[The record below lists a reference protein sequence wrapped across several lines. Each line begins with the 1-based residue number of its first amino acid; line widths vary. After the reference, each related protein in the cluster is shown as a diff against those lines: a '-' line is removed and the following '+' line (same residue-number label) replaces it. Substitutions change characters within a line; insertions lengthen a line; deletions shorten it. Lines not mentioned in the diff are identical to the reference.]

1 MASFQGKK
9 INPKHFHISQLKFYI
24 ILLPFAVFMVL
35 PIIYIFTTAFKPA
48 DELFKFPPSFFVKNP
63 TWDNYKALFELM
75 AGTSVPA
82 SRYLFNS
89 IVVTVLTVIISILL
103 AVSAGYVLSKKNFKG
118 RNMLFEINTLA
129 LMFVPIAVS
138 IPRFIITVKLGLV
151 DRFVANILPI
161 IAMPIGVFLLKQF
174 VDQIPDPLIEAAKMD
189 GAGEWTILFKVII
202 PMVRPALATVAI
214 LSFQSAWGNV
224 EASTLYINNE
234 SLKTFAYYITTFSSG
249 GSSTITQGIT
259 AASALIMFLPN
270 LIIFICMQSKVMD
283 TMAHSGIK

>member
-75 AGTSVPA
+75 AGSSVPA

-89 IVVTVLTVIISILL
+89 VIVTVLTVVVSIFL

-118 RNMLFEINTLA
+118 RNLLFEINTLA

-138 IPRFIITVKLGLV
+138 IPRFIIIVNLGLV

-189 GAGEWTILFKVII
+189 GAGEWTILFRVII
-202 PMVRPALATVAI
+202 PMVRPAIATVAI

-224 EASTLYINNE
+224 EASTLYLNNE
-234 SLKTFAYYITTFSSG
+234 SLKTFAYYITTFSS
-249 GSSTITQGIT
+249 STASTVTQGIT

>member
-75 AGTSVPA
+75 AGSSVPA

-89 IVVTVLTVIISILL
+89 VIVTLLTVVISIFL
-103 AVSAGYVLSKKNFKG
+103 AVSAGYVLSKKNFRG
-118 RNMLFEINTLA
+118 RNVLFEINTLA

-138 IPRFIITVKLGLV
+138 IPRFIIIVNLGLV
-151 DRFVANILPI
+151 DRFIANILPI

-189 GAGEWTILFKVII
+189 GAGEWTILFRVII

-224 EASTLYINNE
+224 EASTLYLNNE
-234 SLKTFAYYITTFSSG
+234 SLKTFAYYITTFSSST
-249 GSSTITQGIT
+249 SSTVTQGIT

>member
-75 AGTSVPA
+75 AGSSVPA

-89 IVVTVLTVIISILL
+89 VIVTILTVIISIFL

-118 RNMLFEINTLA
+118 RNLLFEINTLA

-138 IPRFIITVKLGLV
+138 IPRFIIIVNLGLV

-202 PMVRPALATVAI
+202 PMVRPAIATVAI

-234 SLKTFAYYITTFSSG
+234 SLKTFAYYITTFSSST
-249 GSSTITQGIT
+249 SSTVTQGIT

>member
-75 AGTSVPA
+75 AGSSVPA

-89 IVVTVLTVIISILL
+89 VIVTVLTVIISIFL

-118 RNMLFEINTLA
+118 RNVLFEINTLA

-138 IPRFIITVKLGLV
+138 IPRFIIIVNLGLV
-151 DRFVANILPI
+151 DRFIANILPI

-224 EASTLYINNE
+224 EASTLYLNNE
-234 SLKTFAYYITTFSSG
+234 SLKTFAYYITTFSSSS
-249 GSSTITQGIT
+249 SSTVTQGIT

>member
-9 INPKHFHISQLKFYI
+9 INPKHFHISQLKFFI
-24 ILLPFAVFMVL
+24 FLVPFGLFMVL

-75 AGTSVPA
+75 AGSSVPA

-89 IVVTVLTVIISILL
+89 IVVTVLTVVVSILL

-118 RNMLFEINTLA
+118 RNLLFEINTLA

-138 IPRFIITVKLGLV
+138 IPRFIIIVNLGLV

-174 VDQIPDPLIEAAKMD
+174 IDQIPDALIEAAKMD
-189 GAGEWTILFKVII
+189 GASELGVLFRVII

-234 SLKTFAYYITTFSSG
+234 SLKTFAYYITTFST

-270 LIIFICMQSKVMD
+270 LIIFIVMQSNVMD

>member
-9 INPKHFHISQLKFYI
+9 INPKHFHISQLKFFI
-24 ILLPFAVFMVL
+24 FLVPFGLFMVL

-75 AGTSVPA
+75 AGSSVPA

-89 IVVTVLTVIISILL
+89 IIVTVLTVVVSILL

-118 RNMLFEINTLA
+118 RNLLFEINTLA

-138 IPRFIITVKLGLV
+138 IPRFIIIVNLGLV
-151 DRFVANILPI
+151 DRFIANILPI

-174 VDQIPDPLIEAAKMD
+174 IDQIPDALIEAARID
-189 GAGEWTILFKVII
+189 GASELGILFRVII

-224 EASTLYINNE
+224 EASTLYLNNE
-234 SLKTFAYYITTFSSG
+234 SLKTFAYYISTFST

-270 LIIFICMQSKVMD
+270 LIIFIVMQSNVMD

>member
-63 TWDNYKALFELM
+63 TFDNYKALFELM
-75 AGTSVPA
+75 AGSSVPA
-82 SRYLFNS
+82 ARYLFNS
-89 IVVTVLTVIISILL
+89 IIVTVLTVVISIFL

-118 RNMLFEINTLA
+118 RNVLFEINTLA

-138 IPRFIITVKLGLV
+138 IPRFIIIVNLGLV
-151 DRFVANILPI
+151 DRFIANILPI

-224 EASTLYINNE
+224 EASTLYLNNE

-249 GSSTITQGIT
+249 GSSTVTQGIT

>member
-9 INPKHFHISQLKFYI
+9 INPKHFHISQLKFFVF
-24 ILLPFAVFMVL
+24 LVPFGFFMVL
-35 PIIYIFTTAFKPA
+35 PIVYIFTTAFKPA
-48 DELFKFPPSFFVKNP
+48 DELFKFPPSFLVKNP

-75 AGTSVPA
+75 AGSSVPA

-89 IVVTVLTVIISILL
+89 IIVTVLTVVVSILL
-103 AVSAGYVLSKKNFKG
+103 AVSAGYVLSKKKFKG
-118 RNMLFEINTLA
+118 RNLLFEINTLA

-138 IPRFIITVKLGLV
+138 IPRFIIIVNLGLV

-161 IAMPIGVFLLKQF
+161 IAMPIGVFLLKQNI
-174 VDQIPDPLIEAAKMD
+174 DQVPDALIEAAKMD
-189 GAGEWTILFKVII
+189 GASEWGILFRVII
-202 PMVRPALATVAI
+202 PMMRPALATVAI

-224 EASTLYINNE
+224 EASTLYLNNE
-234 SLKTFAYYITTFSSG
+234 SLKTFAYYISTFST

-270 LIIFICMQSKVMD
+270 LIIFIVMQSNVMD

>member
-9 INPKHFHISQLKFYI
+9 INPKHFHISQLKFFI
-24 ILLPFAVFMVL
+24 FLVPFGLFMVL
-35 PIIYIFTTAFKPA
+35 PIVYIFTTAFKPA
-48 DELFKFPPSFFVKNP
+48 DELFKFPPSFLVKNP

-75 AGTSVPA
+75 AGSSVPA

-89 IVVTVLTVIISILL
+89 IIVTVLTVVISILL

-118 RNMLFEINTLA
+118 RNVLFEINTLA

-138 IPRFIITVKLGLV
+138 IPRFIIIVNLGLV
-151 DRFVANILPI
+151 DRFIANILPI

-174 VDQIPDPLIEAAKMD
+174 IDQIPDALIEAAKMD
-189 GAGEWTILFKVII
+189 GASELGILFRVII

-224 EASTLYINNE
+224 EASTLYLNNE
-234 SLKTFAYYITTFSSG
+234 SLKTFAYYITTFSTG
-249 GSSTITQGIT
+249 NATITQGIT

-270 LIIFICMQSKVMD
+270 LIIFIVMQSNVMD

>member
-1 MASFQGKK
+1 M
-9 INPKHFHISQLKFYI
+9 
-24 ILLPFAVFMVL
+24 
-35 PIIYIFTTAFKPA
+35 
-48 DELFKFPPSFFVKNP
+48 
-63 TWDNYKALFELM
+63 
-75 AGTSVPA
+75 
-82 SRYLFNS
+82 
-89 IVVTVLTVIISILL
+89 
-103 AVSAGYVLSKKNFKG
+103 
-118 RNMLFEINTLA
+118 
-129 LMFVPIAVS
+129 
-138 IPRFIITVKLGLV
+138 V
-151 DRFVANILPI
+151 DRFIANILPI

-202 PMVRPALATVAI
+202 PMVRPAIATVAI

-249 GSSTITQGIT
+249 GSTTVTQGIT

>member
-129 LMFVPIAVS
+129 PF
-138 IPRFIITVKLGLV
+138 
-151 DRFVANILPI
+151 
-161 IAMPIGVFLLKQF
+161 
-174 VDQIPDPLIEAAKMD
+174 
-189 GAGEWTILFKVII
+189 
-202 PMVRPALATVAI
+202 PAL
-214 LSFQSAWGNV
+214 
-224 EASTLYINNE
+224 
-234 SLKTFAYYITTFSSG
+234 SSR
-249 GSSTITQGIT
+249 
-259 AASALIMFLPN
+259 
-270 LIIFICMQSKVMD
+270 
-283 TMAHSGIK
+283 

>member
-9 INPKHFHISQLKFYI
+9 INPKHFHISQLKFFI
-24 ILLPFAVFMVL
+24 FLVPFGLFMVL

-75 AGTSVPA
+75 AGSSVPA

-89 IVVTVLTVIISILL
+89 IVVTILTVVVSILL

-118 RNMLFEINTLA
+118 RNLLFEINTLA

-138 IPRFIITVKLGLV
+138 IPRFIIIVNLGLV

-174 VDQIPDPLIEAAKMD
+174 IDQIPDALIEAARID
-189 GAGEWTILFKVII
+189 GASEFGILFRVII

-224 EASTLYINNE
+224 EASTLYLNNE
-234 SLKTFAYYITTFSSG
+234 SLKTFAYYITTFST

-270 LIIFICMQSKVMD
+270 LIIFIVMQSNVMD

>member
-9 INPKHFHISQLKFYI
+9 INPKHFHISQLKFFI
-24 ILLPFAVFMVL
+24 FLVPFGLFMVL
-35 PIIYIFTTAFKPA
+35 PIVYIFTTAFKPA
-48 DELFKFPPSFFVKNP
+48 DELFKFPPSFLVKNP

-75 AGTSVPA
+75 AGSSVPA

-89 IVVTVLTVIISILL
+89 IIVTILTVVVSLLL

-118 RNMLFEINTLA
+118 RNLLFEINTLA

-138 IPRFIITVKLGLV
+138 IPRFIIIVNLGLV
-151 DRFVANILPI
+151 DRFIANILPI

-174 VDQIPDPLIEAAKMD
+174 IDQIPDALIEAAKMD
-189 GAGEWTILFKVII
+189 GASELGILFRVII

-224 EASTLYINNE
+224 EASTLYLNNE
-234 SLKTFAYYITTFSSG
+234 SLKTFAYYITTFSTG
-249 GSSTITQGIT
+249 NATITQGIT

-270 LIIFICMQSKVMD
+270 LIIFIVMQSNVMD